1 MKTCLKRHNIL
12 PLLALTGGA
21 LFITAFPQLAFAK
34 NTPPT
39 HYTFNDSE
47 TVPVELSS
55 VDINRLIVAND
66 KITSVDCPQGFCVIT
81 GAKGDNSGAAK
92 VNLNLAVPFTAY
104 VSTQKGRHFGLFI
117 TPRAKPAVTSIF
129 TPEHYR
135 EEQPSVFDKQTPYTT
150 QMTEFIT
157 QMMRYHATG
166 KPVDGF
172 RIHHIDN
179 TKEDLIKAVHSQ
191 SYKGY
196 STRATY
202 TAKKPKAPPTG
213 LTQEASVMFIGKH
226 FNGIIYRVTNHT
238 PEKMTLT
245 TAQFYAPTVRA
256 SALSTHTLFTKQT
269 GYLFVVSGGEVGL

>member
-1 MKTCLKRHNIL
+1 MNGIKRHRR
-12 PLLALTGGA
+12 PLLALTSGA
-21 LFITAFPQLAFAK
+21 LLLAITPLQAFAK

-47 TVPVELSS
+47 TVHIELSS

-66 KITSVDCPQGFCVIT
+66 KITSIDCPQGFCVIT
-81 GAKGDNSGAAK
+81 GAKADSSGAAK
-92 VNLNLAVPFTAY
+92 INLNLAVPFTAY
-104 VSTQKGRHFGLFI
+104 VSTQKNRHFGLFI
-117 TPRAKPAVTSIF
+117 TPKAKPAVTSIF

-166 KPVDGF
+166 APVNGY
-172 RIHHIDN
+172 RIHHIDT
-179 TKEDLIKAVHSQ
+179 TKEELAYLARHHGA
-191 SYKGY
+191 KGF

-202 TAKKPKAPPTG
+202 KTKEPIERPTG
-213 LTQEASVMFIGKH
+213 LSQEPAVMFTGKH
-226 FNGIIYRVTNHT
+226 FNGIIYRLTNHS

-256 SALSTHTLFTKQT
+256 SALSTHTLLTQQT
-269 GYLFVVSGGEVGL
+269 GYLFVVSGGEAGL

>member
-1 MKTCLKRHNIL
+1 MKNSLTRNHII
-12 PLLALTGGA
+12 PVLALTGGA
-21 LFITAFPQLAFAK
+21 LFLSAFPLHVLAK

-117 TPRAKPAVTSIF
+117 TPKAKPAVTSIF

-150 QMTEFIT
+150 KMTEFIT

-166 KPVDGF
+166 KPVDGYRVQVVNTVKAAVDSEPRSTEF
-172 RIHHIDN
+172 SID
-179 TKEDLIKAVHSQ
+179 DAMF
-191 SYKGY
+191 
-196 STRATY
+196 TRLNEQIP
-202 TAKKPKAPPTG
+202 KPAG
-213 LTQEASVMFIGKH
+213 LTTEPAIVFTGKH
-226 FNGIIYRVTNHT
+226 FNGIIYRVTNHDAQT
-238 PEKMTLT
+238 ASLT
-245 TAQFYAPTVRA
+245 TAQFYSPTTRA
-256 SALSTHTLFTKQT
+256 AALSTYELAPQQT
-269 GYLFVVSGGEVGL
+269 SHLFVVSGGEVGR